1 MTDPFVK
8 ILTHCVRYSKDSS
21 TILLSALWL
30 ASGLTLKSL
39 KDIGCSNDYKNKGRI
54 LINSNQIVE

>member
-1 MTDPFVK
+1 MGIKGCTAGK
-8 ILTHCVRYSKDSS
+8 
-21 TILLSALWL
+21 ALWL
-30 ASGLTLKSL
+30 PSGLTLKSL